1 MINALSKRIFD
12 NPDFKQDYT
21 ELLKVNLHNLIDKSN
36 KKYLSEDT
44 EKRLLN
50 SISIF
55 SNAKNSTYRECAL
68 DILIKLYNNHRDLDE
83 VKERIFINFLS
94 VVLCNLGNFPSNSM
108 LIRGKNEEYLD
119 IKHNET
125 FGVR

>member
-55 SNAKNSTYRECAL
+55 
-68 DILIKLYNNHRDLDE
+68 
-83 VKERIFINFLS
+83 
-94 VVLCNLGNFPSNSM
+94 
-108 LIRGKNEEYLD
+108 
-119 IKHNET
+119 
-125 FGVR
+125 